1 MQAPLHRRAGRS
13 LRAYLELTK
22 PRITALLLLVTAASF
37 LLARPGT
44 PDWAGLLALVGC
56 LWLLAA
62 GLFALNHFQ
71 ERGLDA
77 RMPRTRNRP
86 LPAGRLQ
93 PAEALGFGLA
103 LTLLA
108 LAGTTLRFGW
118 LAGGLALFTL
128 ASYLFVYAP
137 LKLRTP
143 YHAALG
149 ALSGATP
156 PLLGWAAAAGGL
168 SPAAG
173 LLAVMLFFWQFA
185 HFLAIGALYAAE
197 YRTAGVRVLP
207 TERGGQARLLL
218 VGSQVLL
225 VLASGGTVP
234 AGLSRPAYL
243 AGAGLLGGLYL
254 ALGFHTARRGRPRDY
269 RQLAAASVL
278 YLAALFVLLLALR
291 A

>member
-13 LRAYLELTK
+13 LKAYLELTK
-22 PRITALLLLVTAASF
+22 PRITALLLLVAAASF
-37 LLARPGT
+37 LLAYPES

-62 GLFALNHFQ
+62 GLFALNHFL

-86 LPAGRLQ
+86 LPAGRLA
-93 PAEALGFGLA
+93 PAEALVFGLG
-103 LTLLA
+103 LSLLA
-108 LAGTTLRFGW
+108 LACTTLRFGW
-118 LAGGLALFTL
+118 VAGGLALFTL
-128 ASYLFVYAP
+128 ASYLFVYTP

-149 ALSGATP
+149 ACSGATP
-156 PLLGWAAAAGGL
+156 ALLGWAAATGGL

-173 LLAVMLFFWQFA
+173 LLAAMLFFWQFA

-197 YRTAGVRVLP
+197 YQAAGVRVLP
-207 TERGGQARLLL
+207 AERGGQARLLL

-234 AGLSRPAYL
+234 AGLSRPVYL
-243 AGAGLLGGLYL
+243 AGAGLLGALYL
-254 ALGFHTARRGRPRDY
+254 AVGGYAARRGRPRDY
-269 RQLAAASVL
+269 RRLAAASVL
-278 YLAALFVLLLALR
+278 YLAALFILLLALR